1 MTLTKLVAST
11 KPHVLP
17 DHPAFVDIL
26 VNWQGGWWHG
36 QADAERAVRADLRDT
51 DKRELEE
58 QHWKN

>member
-17 DHPAFVDIL
+17 NHPAFVEIL
-26 VNWQGGWWHG
+26 VNWQGGWYHP
-36 QADAERAVRADLRDT
+36 DEAERAVRADLRDT